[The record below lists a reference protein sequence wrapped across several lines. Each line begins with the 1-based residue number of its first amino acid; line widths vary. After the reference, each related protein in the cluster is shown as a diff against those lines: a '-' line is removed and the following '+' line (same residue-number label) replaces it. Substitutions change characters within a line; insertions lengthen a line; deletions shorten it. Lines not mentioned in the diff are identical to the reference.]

1 MNADSRTKKFSRAA
15 HPRYRARVSVA
26 DDMRGAAAEF
36 FAGMG
41 LVRMALE
48 SCDSPYRVVYA
59 NDIDPTKARLYRAM
73 FPGDDHFDQ
82 RDIAEVRAEDI
93 PPAELWTA
101 SFPCT
106 DLSLAGGRAGIRG
119 GQSGAVWEFLRLI
132 RETPADRKPRL
143 LIFENVIGLLSS
155 HGGEDFR
162 AFVNALNDLEYG
174 VDVMRINAYH
184 FAPQSRPRLF
194 LLATSLHDAPARVD
208 PNALTPT
215 EIRPRMVID
224 AMRQAPNAHWH
235 ARTCSALPQRKTTL
249 KDIIESLPPDDARWW
264 PRERAEYFRAQ
275 IHPNH
280 VEKAESLQRDNA
292 ISHVTAFR
300 RVRAFDGVK
309 RSVAELRFDG
319 VAGCLRTPKGGSA
332 KQILVEL
339 GHGEM
344 RVRHLTAVECMRL
357 QGVSS
362 PRPAN
367 ATEDELLFALGDA
380 VCVPAAR
387 WAIEQFNQPGAP
399 STIFTLDEAPMRSAP
414 ASNMAIASS

>member
-1 MNADSRTKKFSRAA
+1 MN
-15 HPRYRARVSVA
+15 VA
-26 DDMRGAAAEF
+26 DDMRGVAAEF

-48 SCDSPYRVVYA
+48 SCASPYRVAYA

-82 RDIAEVRAEDI
+82 RDIAEVCAADI

-132 RETPADRKPRL
+132 RETSANRKPRL
-143 LIFENVIGLLSS
+143 LLFENVVGLLSS
-155 HGGEDFR
+155 RGGEDFR
-162 AFVNALNDLEYG
+162 TFVEALNELEYG
-174 VDVMRINAYH
+174 VDVMRINANH

-194 LLATSLHDAPARVD
+194 LLATSLHDAMAPERADPAL
-208 PNALTPT
+208 LTPT
-215 EIRPRMVID
+215 DIRPRMVID
-224 AMRQAPNAHWH
+224 AMRQAPNAQWH
-235 ARTCSALPQRKTTL
+235 VRECQPLPQRTTTL
-249 KDIIESLPPDDARWW
+249 EDIIESLPPDDARWW

-280 VEKAESLQRDNA
+280 IERANALQEHSR
-292 ISHVTAFR
+292 ISHITAFR

-357 QGVSS
+357 QGVHSS
-362 PRPAN
+362 RPTN
-367 ATEDELLFALGDA
+367 ATEDEMLFALGDA

-387 WAIEQFNQPGAP
+387 WAIEQFNQSGAP

-414 ASNMAIASS
+414 ASNIAIASS